1 MLTYHAKFL
10 YEYRKMMQQ
19 EIERIKEYLTVAYMN
34 EGFDFSAYRH
44 QVGKVEGL
52 RKALELCDDV
62 ESDLNTKE

>member
-19 EIERIKEYLTVAYMN
+19 EIERIKEYLTVSYMN
-34 EGFDFSAYRH
+34 EGFDFPDYRH